1 MTVVIVSDFAYVNG
15 GAARIAV
22 DTAVGVAG
30 KGIRTIF
37 FAAVGPVAAELTAA
51 GVEVICTDQQECLNY
66 PSRLKGAI
74 VGLWNRKAESM
85 MRSLLETLSRD
96 ETVIHVHGWTKA
108 LSASLFSPMADMG
121 FRVFITGH
129 DYFTICPNGGCYNY
143 RSNEICTHEGLSLS
157 CILTNCDKRSYAQK
171 IYRCIRIAIQ
181 THVLRRVRPDMIY
194 ISDFSRSIIKP
205 RLPFVSKEHFVPN
218 PVPAPD
224 KPLIIPENPVYYLY
238 IGRISP
244 EKGVDLFCRA
254 GGELGLRAI
263 VIGDG
268 SERERR
274 EREYPD
280 IDFTGWL
287 SQEEWEP
294 YLRRAKAF
302 VFPSLWYETAGLVIP
317 EVQLRAAVPA
327 IVSDACAG
335 RNYIE
340 ELYHAYTARPNGQI
354 KPDACAGRDYIE
366 EDKTGL
372 LFTSGSIDS
381 LKEKLNRIESG
392 EIGFFGDIDRDRV
405 DKERERYSASRYVA
419 QLFAVYASD

>member
-1 MTVVIVSDFAYVNG
+1 MTVVVVNDFAYVNG
-15 GAARIAV
+15 GAARIAIY
-22 DTAVGVAG
+22 TAAGVAR

-37 FAAVGPVAAELTAA
+37 FAAVGPVAAELTDA
-51 GVEVICTDQQECLNY
+51 GVEVICTDQKECLNY

-74 VGLWNRKAESM
+74 VGLWNRKAESE
-85 MRSLLETLSRD
+85 MRRLLMTLSRD

-108 LSASLFSPMADMG
+108 LSASVFSPMEDMG

-143 RSNEICTHEGLSLS
+143 RSNEICTHEGLTLS
-157 CILTNCDKRSYAQK
+157 CIMTNCDKRSYAQK
-171 IYRCIRIAIQ
+171 IYRCIRSTIQ
-181 THVLRRVRPDMIY
+181 TRVLRRVRPDIIY
-194 ISDFSRSIIKP
+194 VSEFSRSIIKP
-205 RLPFVSKEHFVPN
+205 RLPFVSKEYFVPY

-254 GGELGLRAI
+254 VSELGLRAI

-268 SERERR
+268 SERERL

-294 YLRRAKAF
+294 YLRQAKAF

-317 EVQLRAAVPA
+317 EVQLRASVPA

-340 ELYHAYTARPNGQI
+340 ELYHAYTAHPNGQI
-354 KPDACAGRDYIE
+354 KPDACAERDYIE
-366 EDKTGL
+366 EGKTGL

-381 LKEKLNRIESG
+381 LKEQLKRIESG
-392 EIGFFGDIDRDRV
+392 EIAFFEGIDGDRV
-405 DKERERYSASRYVA
+405 DKEREKYSASRYVA
-419 QLFAVYASD
+419 RLFKVYASD

>member
-108 LSASLFSPMADMG
+108 LSASVFSPMADMG

-254 GGELGLRAI
+254 VSELGLRAI

-268 SERERR
+268 SERERL

-302 VFPSLWYETAGLVIP
+302 VFPSLWYEGAPLTIP

-327 IVSDACAG
+327 IVS
-335 RNYIE
+335 
-340 ELYHAYTARPNGQI
+340 
-354 KPDACAGRDYIE
+354 DACAGRDYIE

-392 EIGFFGDIDRDRV
+392 EIGFFGGIDGDRV
-405 DKERERYSASRYVA
+405 DKEREKYSASRYVA
-419 QLFAVYASD
+419 RLFKVYASD